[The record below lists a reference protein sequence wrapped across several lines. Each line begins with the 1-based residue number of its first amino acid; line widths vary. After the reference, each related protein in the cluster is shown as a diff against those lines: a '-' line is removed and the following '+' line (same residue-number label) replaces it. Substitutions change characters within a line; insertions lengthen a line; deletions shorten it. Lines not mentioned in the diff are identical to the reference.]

1 MAEQLGLAELF
12 CWCLKSLALGF
23 SSSEL
28 SKYSSTLDAHGLG
41 VLHQELAA
49 ECSGVSRTF

>member
-49 ECSGVSRTF
+49 ECSDVSRTL